1 MRRSNAADAALRPSF
16 PWGPGLGIGGGPGT
30 WLGGDGGRG
39 CSIGPG
45 RYFFAFSDTY
55 LGPPGGTTRRP
66 FGQGGGVG
74 NSISIYDVDADR
86 NAYYWRGTPDAPRP
100 FFEDYPGAPPGQRF
114 WCGRS
119 FTVGPKLFVMLSRIH
134 PERDPKTRRNANRY
148 RETLIARVANP
159 TDPPDRWAIDY
170 LDLGLTGFPIYGA
183 NGEALVS
190 GADLYLFGVTSP
202 DPMATETAAIR
213 LPVASLLAAPQGS
226 SLGAQVT
233 YLDRFY
239 KWSPGFAGDPMDQG
253 DGLGLNAALHYDYW
267 RVGIRTPLGFTIRWN
282 GRINRWQAVT
292 VDSRAEWQEHWQPS
306 GNPNP
311 RSVICMTSRRGPFGP
326 WSAPRKIFQFP
337 DFVAAGPRPPG
348 GLHCYAVA
356 ECPDFA
362 SGPDVIRFTYSSST
376 SGPSGAARPDSPE
389 FYGVRVAE
397 VPNPF

>member
-1 MRRSNAADAALRPSF
+1 MRRDDAAAGPLRPSF
-16 PWGPGLGIGGGPGT
+16 PWGPGLGIGGGPGA

-74 NSISIYDVDADR
+74 NTISIYDVDGDR
-86 NAYYWRGTPDAPRP
+86 NAYYWRGPADAPRP
-100 FFEDYPGAPPGQRF
+100 FFEDAPGSPAGQRF

-119 FTVGPKLFVMLSRIH
+119 FTVGPKLFVMLTRVR
-134 PERDPKTRRNANRY
+134 PGRDPRTGSNRTRY
-148 RETLIARVANP
+148 LDTLIARVADP
-159 TDPPDRWAIDY
+159 TADPARWAIDY
-170 LDLGLTGFPIYGA
+170 LDLGISGFPIYGA

-190 GADLYLFGVTSP
+190 GADLVLFGVTSP
-202 DPMATETAAIR
+202 DPMATETAAIK
-213 LPVASLLAAPQGS
+213 LPAASLLMAPSGASLAAE
-226 SLGAQVT
+226 VT

-239 KWSPGFAGDPMDQG
+239 RWSAGFAGDPMDQG
-253 DGLGLNAALHYDYW
+253 DGGGLNAALHYDYW

-282 GRINRWQAVT
+282 GRISRWQAVT
-292 VDSRAEWQEHWQPS
+292 VDSRAEWQEHYQPS

-311 RSVICMTSRRGPFGP
+311 RSVIAMVSRRGPFGP
-326 WSAPRKIFQFP
+326 WSAPRKIFNFP

-362 SGPDVIRFTYSSST
+362 AGPDVIRFTYSSSQ
-376 SGPSGAARPDSPE
+376 SGPSGAAAPERPE